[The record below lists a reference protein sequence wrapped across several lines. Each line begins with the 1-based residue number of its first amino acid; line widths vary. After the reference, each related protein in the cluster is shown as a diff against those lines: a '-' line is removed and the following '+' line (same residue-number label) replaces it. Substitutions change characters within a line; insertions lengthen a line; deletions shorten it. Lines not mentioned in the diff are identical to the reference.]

1 MPVGAVPLQESGNNM
16 RDPNLP
22 TEQGALSEIR
32 ALPEALLGGSDAEVA
47 HILRARCLPFP
58 GHLLEPPR
66 SADLPSPGR
75 RAERQMAAA
84 KKGRM
89 IAADRHR
96 TKRSSKL
103 RSWTETLGT
112 KPFNA
117 ATARKVKAAQRS
129 ART

>member
-1 MPVGAVPLQESGNNM
+1 M

-47 HILRARCLPFP
+47 HIPRARCLPFP

-75 RAERQMAAA
+75 RAERQMAAE
-84 KKGRM
+84 KRGR
-89 IAADRHR
+89 IIGAADRQR
-96 TKRSSKL
+96 TKWSPKL
-103 RSWTETLGT
+103 RSWAETLGK

-117 ATARKVKAAQRS
+117 ATARKMKAG
-129 ART
+129 ARA